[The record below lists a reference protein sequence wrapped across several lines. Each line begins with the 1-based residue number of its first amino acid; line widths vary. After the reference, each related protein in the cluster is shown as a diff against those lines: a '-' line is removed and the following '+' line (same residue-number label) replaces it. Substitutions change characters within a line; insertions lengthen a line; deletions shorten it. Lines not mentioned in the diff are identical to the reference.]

1 MNKETEGLF
10 FPLFSENGTL
20 TVRLPPAVEL
30 ESIYVAPSNNVTIS
44 ESKISFF
51 HFRFTISIN
60 TSLASCAI
68 EDMRESVFF
77 GCEMLIK
84 P

>member
-1 MNKETEGLF
+1 MDFFFFFFLF
-10 FPLFSENGTL
+10 PENVTL

-30 ESIYVAPSNNVTIS
+30 ESIYVAPSNDVTIS
-44 ESKISFF
+44 TSKNLCLFF
-51 HFRFTISIN
+51 HFQFTISID
-60 TSLASCAI
+60 TSPASCAT

-77 GCEMLIK
+77 GSEMLIK